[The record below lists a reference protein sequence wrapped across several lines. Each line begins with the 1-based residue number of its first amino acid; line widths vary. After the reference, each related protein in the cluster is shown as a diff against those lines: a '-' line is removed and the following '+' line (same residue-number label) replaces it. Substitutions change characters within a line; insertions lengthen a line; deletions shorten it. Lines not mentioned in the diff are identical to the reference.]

1 METKSIEKFSQLP
14 AQPALLKKAESL
26 AARSLPGDPD
36 QRRKIAQ
43 EFTSFL
49 YLEMLKAMR
58 AVTAQDQAGEGE
70 TLSRD
75 LYTSMMDAEEARLAA
90 KRDSTGFAKA
100 VERAL
105 DRASAAAPLRV
116 EPTEVIGPPA
126 PEIGAD
132 PVAPTTPVAGV
143 ISSAFGMRADPFNS
157 LNKFH
162 QGVDIA
168 APSGTPVKAAA
179 AGKVVFSGQVAGY
192 GNLIE
197 VDHGA
202 GWLTRY
208 GHNAS
213 NLVERGDT
221 VAAGQP
227 IALVGRSGRAT
238 GDHVHFEVRRDG
250 KAVDPAQFL
259 GNAKKGARLSAK
271 V

>member
-14 AQPALLKKAESL
+14 VQQSLLKKAESL
-26 AARSLPGDPD
+26 AARSLSGDPD

-58 AVTAQDQAGEGE
+58 AATAQDQAGEGE
-70 TLSRD
+70 SLSRD
-75 LYTSMMDAEEARLAA
+75 LYTSMMDAEVGRLAA

-105 DRASAAAPLRV
+105 DRAPATVPPRAEATELIRPSA
-116 EPTEVIGPPA
+116 
-126 PEIGAD
+126 EISAD
-132 PVAPTTPVAGV
+132 PMAPMTPVAGV
-143 ISSAFGMRADPFNS
+143 ISSAFGMRADPLNS
-157 LNKFH
+157 HNKFH
-162 QGVDIA
+162 HGVDIA
-168 APSGTPVKAAA
+168 APSGAPVKAAA

-208 GHNAS
+208 GHNSS

-221 VAAGQP
+221 VAAGQR

-250 KAVDPAQFL
+250 KAVDPALFL
-259 GNAKKGARLSAK
+259 GNAKKGTRLSAK

>member
-1 METKSIEKFSQLP
+1 METKHIEKFSQLP
-14 AQPALLKKAESL
+14 ARQSLLKKAESI

-58 AVTAQDQAGEGE
+58 AATAQDQAGEGE
-70 TLSRD
+70 SLSRD
-75 LYTSMMDAEEARLAA
+75 LYTSMMDAEVARLAA

-105 DRASAAAPLRV
+105 DRAPATVP
-116 EPTEVIGPPA
+116 PTEVIGPSA
-126 PEIGAD
+126 PEIGTD
-132 PVAPTTPVAGV
+132 PAASITPVAGV
-143 ISSAFGMRADPFNS
+143 ISSAFGMRADPLNNH
-157 LNKFH
+157 NKFH
-162 QGVDIA
+162 HGVDIA
-168 APSGTPVKAAA
+168 APSGAPVKAAA

-208 GHNAS
+208 GHNS
-213 NLVERGDT
+213 NNLVERGDT
-221 VAAGQP
+221 VAAGQR

-238 GDHVHFEVRRDG
+238 GDHVHFEVRRGG
-250 KAVDPAQFL
+250 KAVDPALFL
-259 GNAKKGARLSAK
+259 GNVKKGARLSAK